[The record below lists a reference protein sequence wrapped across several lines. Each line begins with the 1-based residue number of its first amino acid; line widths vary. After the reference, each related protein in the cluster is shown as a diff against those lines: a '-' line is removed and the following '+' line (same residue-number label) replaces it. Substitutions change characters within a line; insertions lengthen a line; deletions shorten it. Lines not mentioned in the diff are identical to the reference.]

1 MRNEIRKSILLAI
14 LFLVI
19 LFIVG
24 TFGYKF
30 IEGWNFFDSIYMT
43 VITLATVGY
52 GETNPLTFS
61 GRVFTIILII
71 FGITTF
77 VYAISRLQ
85 SFFIEGEL
93 TGILRRR
100 KMENKIKNLKD
111 LPSSSLE
118 SHQLSQDLKKRG
130 FKFIGPKIV
139 YAYMQAVGMVND
151 HFVTC
156 FRYKDL
162 KNY

>member
-43 VITLATVGY
+43 VITFATVGF
-52 GETNPLTFS
+52 GETNPLTFH

-111 LPSSSLE
+111 HYIVCGSGDIGKTIIEELLIT
-118 SHQLSQDLKKRG
+118 KRD
-130 FKFIGPKIV
+130 FVVIE
-139 YAYMQAVGMVND
+139 ND
-151 HFVTC
+151 KSTM
-156 FRYKDL
+156 
-162 KNY
+162 NYY